1 MTIDSHVIVRSNTDI
16 PCMFSP
22 IFSDGI
28 THRFPH
34 FCSESAVL
42 PALTCMCVGSV
53 PFITCVGSC
62 INTVKI
68 LESSIT
74 ERMPHVALLWGTY
87 SPPSIHVNH

>member
-34 FCSESAVL
+34 FCSESAIL

-62 INTVKI
+62 KHTVVRS
-68 LESSIT
+68 LNSSNPQGPFIT
-74 ERMPHVALLWGTY
+74 TL
-87 SPPSIHVNH
+87 PSFPNPFLCF